1 VSEIKI
7 QTIASEILNY
17 YAAGKEE
24 ERLAASLGRLERIRT
39 WEILERHLPPP
50 PCRVIDVGGGTGVYA
65 LPLAS
70 RGYRVHL
77 VDPVPLH
84 VGRAQELS
92 RASDTPLAGVEVGDA
107 RRLNVPDGSFDA
119 VLMLGPLYHLLTQ
132 TDRVQALIEARRVL
146 VRGGLLIAAYISR
159 FASACDGIQEGALR
173 DPRFAAIVEQ
183 DLTSGIHQNP
193 TNRPEWFTTAYF
205 HRPEEIAP
213 EIAMAGLEF
222 EGLFAVEGPGWMN
235 QDLDR
240 WLDDED
246 ARDRLLRVVRRLET
260 EPTLIGMSAHLIA
273 VARGR

>member
-39 WEILERHLPPP
+39 WEILERHLPSP

-132 TDRVQALIEARRVL
+132 TDRVQALSEARRVL

-183 DLTSGIHQNP
+183 DLTSGLHQNP

>member
-7 QTIASEILNY
+7 QTIASEILSY

-39 WEILERHLPPP
+39 WEILERHLPSP

-132 TDRVQALIEARRVL
+132 TDRVQALSEARRVL

-183 DLTSGIHQNP
+183 DLTSGLHQNP